1 MAYRF
6 ETKQLH
12 GGNHLNN
19 TPTKAQAIPIYQTAS
34 YVFDDTKHAES
45 LFDLSEDGN
54 TYSRVTN
61 PTNEIL
67 EERLALLEGGKKAL
81 VLSSGAA
88 ATFYATIAILKA
100 GDHIVSAKNV
110 YGGTYNLFNN
120 MYRNL
125 GIETTFVDANDLAGF
140 KSAIQKNTKLVFVE
154 TMSNPNSEI
163 IDIKAVADIAHEEN
177 IPLFID
183 NTFASPY
190 LLRPIEYGADIVIHS
205 ATKFIGG
212 HGVAVGG
219 VIIDSGNFNWESS
232 DKFEVLTKPNENYHG
247 ETFTKLYTGD
257 DSPYISNIRLTVL
270 RDTGAALSP
279 FNSFLLLQG
288 LETLSLRVERQVFNA
303 LKLVEFL
310 ANHPKINKVNH
321 PSLSQPEIYNK
332 YFENGAGTIF
342 TVEINGD
349 KEKTEKFINNLDL
362 FTLVV
367 NVGDSKSLVVHPGST
382 THSQMSEE
390 EKAKVGIFPNTVRF
404 SVGTENINDLI
415 NDISKSLDKI

>member
-1 MAYRF
+1 MTYAF

-12 GGNHLNN
+12 GGSNLIP
-19 TPTKAQAIPIYQTAS
+19 TPSKAQSVPIYQTAS
-34 YVFDDTKHAES
+34 YVFDNTKHAEA

-54 TYSRVTN
+54 TYTRVTN
-61 PTNEIL
+61 PTNEIF
-67 EERLALLEGGKKAL
+67 EERIALLEGGKKAL
-81 VLSSGAA
+81 ALSSGSA
-88 ATFYATIAILKA
+88 ATFYSVFALVKS

-120 MYRNL
+120 LFREI
-125 GIETTFVDANDLAGF
+125 GIETTFVDANDINGF
-140 KSAIQKNTKLVFVE
+140 RDAIQENTKIVFVE

-163 IDIKAVADIAHEEN
+163 IDIESIAKIAHEN
-177 IPLFID
+177 KLPLFVD

-190 LLRPIEYGADIVIHS
+190 LLRPIEHGADIVIHS

-212 HGVAVGG
+212 HGTTVGG
-219 VIIDSGNFNWESS
+219 VIIDSGNFDWDSS
-232 DKFEVLTKPNENYHG
+232 DKFNVLTKPNKNYHG
-247 ETFTKLYTGD
+247 ETFTELYQGD
-257 DSPYISNIRLTVL
+257 NSPYISNIRLTLL

-288 LETLSLRVERQVFNA
+288 LETLSLRIERQVYNA
-303 LKLVEFL
+303 LKLVDFL
-310 ANHPKINKVNH
+310 KSHKKIKKVNH
-321 PSLSQPEIYNK
+321 PSLSQPELYNK
-332 YFENGAGTIF
+332 YFPNGGGTIF
-342 TVEINGD
+342 TVEIDGD
-349 KEKTEKFINNLDL
+349 KAETQRFIDSLSL

-390 EKAKVGIFPNTVRF
+390 EKAEVGIYPNTVRF

-415 NDISKSLDKI
+415 GDIEKSL